1 MKSRVTH
8 WAAALAVGAGLAASG
23 WGQVPM
29 SIGTYVQTFDS
40 LAASGDDN
48 PWTDNVTLPGWY
60 ATRSLQGAVTV
71 YRASPGTET
80 TGSLYSFGTANSSER
95 ALGSIA
101 SGTPGNLAY
110 ALYFT
115 NDTGAAQSDIT
126 ITYTA
131 EQWRNGG
138 NTAPQQLY
146 FDYQVSPTLPVLD
159 AQPGGPGT
167 SWNPFPALDFTSP
180 TVGATATALNGNDP
194 TNRVTFANVVL
205 TGVTV
210 QPGEILVLRWLDLN
224 DPGNDHGLA
233 IDDLTVVFP
242 GVMPPP
248 PTAPTIIAQPQSR
261 TNNAGTAAIFSV
273 TAEGTEPLS
282 YQWRRDGVP
291 LAAGGNVV
299 GAQNPTLT
307 LNNVLKADEGSF
319 DVIIT
324 NIAGA
329 VTSQVATLTVID
341 PAINTQPTSR
351 TNVPGDYAVLSVG
364 AAGTGT
370 LRYQWWKDGQQL
382 AGATA
387 SSLRITNVTPADAGN
402 YCVVVTNALGAM
414 TSSVATLTVMA
425 TPAVRFAHWDFNDT
439 SDPSTT
445 NSPPITFGTGSATV
459 MGGTYGAYVSGTPT
473 DPGSLMS
480 SNWGWNTSGYPPQ
493 GTANKTAGAQFN
505 VSTVGYTNIFI
516 TWQER
521 HSSTASR
528 YVRFQY
534 SLNGTDFVDGN
545 SYLVPADSVF
555 VQFTAN
561 LSEVAG
567 AADNPNFAF
576 RIVSEWGSTATGS
589 GADVYLPTYSGT
601 SYSSAGTIRF
611 DMVNVF
617 GDPLVPPC
625 PPVQSFRI
633 ELEDFDNDPLTLPT
647 PKITWAPAN
656 YVLVESD
663 DLTKPLAQWTVVA
676 GATSP
681 YRPTVQPGSQR
692 FYALRCP

>member
-1 MKSRVTH
+1 
-8 WAAALAVGAGLAASG
+8 
-23 WGQVPM
+23 
-29 SIGTYVQTFDS
+29 
-40 LAASGDDN
+40 
-48 PWTDNVTLPGWY
+48 
-60 ATRSLQGAVTV
+60 
-71 YRASPGTET
+71 
-80 TGSLYSFGTANSSER
+80 
-95 ALGSIA
+95 
-101 SGTPGNLAY
+101 
-110 ALYFT
+110 
-115 NDTGAAQSDIT
+115 
-126 ITYTA
+126 
-131 EQWRNGG
+131 
-138 NTAPQQLY
+138 
-146 FDYQVSPTLPVLD
+146 
-159 AQPGGPGT
+159 
-167 SWNPFPALDFTSP
+167 
-180 TVGATATALNGNDP
+180 
-194 TNRVTFANVVL
+194 
-205 TGVTV
+205 
-210 QPGEILVLRWLDLN
+210 
-224 DPGNDHGLA
+224 
-233 IDDLTVVFP
+233 
-242 GVMPPP
+242 
-248 PTAPTIIAQPQSR
+248 
-261 TNNAGTAAIFSV
+261 
-273 TAEGTEPLS
+273 
-282 YQWRRDGVP
+282 
-291 LAAGGNVV
+291 
-299 GAQNPTLT
+299 
-307 LNNVLKADEGSF
+307 
-319 DVIIT
+319 
-324 NIAGA
+324 
-329 VTSQVATLTVID
+329 
-341 PAINTQPTSR
+341 
-351 TNVPGDYAVLSVG
+351 
-364 AAGTGT
+364 
-370 LRYQWWKDGQQL
+370 
-382 AGATA
+382 
-387 SSLRITNVTPADAGN
+387 
-402 YCVVVTNALGAM
+402 
-414 TSSVATLTVMA
+414 
-425 TPAVRFAHWDFNDT
+425 
-439 SDPSTT
+439 
-445 NSPPITFGTGSATV
+445 